1 MPAFQAGTDRMFAQV
16 QESFEIGMDGLI
28 EQGKIAHQI
37 SSSSNMDLRTQVNAL
52 RTAIINMD
60 TKIVELSKRLSN
72 DNTNTV
78 VKVKDDPM
86 TLLSEGKIAD
96 AIECALEDKSIDML
110 LKVLSKLDPIQVNQ
124 DCSGLLRLCTTQQ
137 LAADLA
143 KSEPT
148 EGINTRLDWLKSLLL
163 SLIDSDDSIVKEYLP
178 TMLSGVYNN
187 LKVASDRG
195 AHVDLMMLTT
205 IIKSRI

>member
-1 MPAFQAGTDRMFAQV
+1 MFAQV

-28 EQGKIAHQI
+28 EQGKIAHQL

-52 RTAIINMD
+52 RAAIINMD

-72 DNTNTV
+72 GDTNSS
-78 VKVKDDPM
+78 VKYDPM
-86 TLLSEGKIAD
+86 SLLAEGKVAD

-110 LKVLSKLDPIQVNQ
+110 LKVLSKLEPIQVNQ

-143 KSEPT
+143 KSEPA
-148 EGINTRLDWLKSLLL
+148 EGISNRLDWLKSLSL
-163 SLIDSDDSIVKEYLP
+163 SLIDSDDDIVKQYLP
-178 TMLSGVYNN
+178 TMLNGVYSN
-187 LKVASDRG
+187 LKIALDRE
-195 AHVDLMMLTT
+195 AQNVDLMMLTSL
-205 IIKSRI
+205 IKSRI